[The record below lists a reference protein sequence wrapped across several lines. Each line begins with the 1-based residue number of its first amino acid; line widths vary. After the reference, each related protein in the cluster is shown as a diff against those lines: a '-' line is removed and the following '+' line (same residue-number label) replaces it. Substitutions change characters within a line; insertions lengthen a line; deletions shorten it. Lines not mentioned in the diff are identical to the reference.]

1 MGTRGCIPLIITT
14 AVGALV
20 LLFLV
25 SLGTWKLVELIGA
38 HGGTP

>member
-1 MGTRGCIPLIITT
+1 MIAT

-25 SLGTWKLVELIGA
+25 SLGIWKLVELVSA
-38 HGGTP
+38 HGGHP